1 MRRTPPADDVEFQQ
15 AEHVTQASLALP
27 SGRLLISM
35 QEFDD
40 ELPRIRLTPGT
51 YAVRVYSN
59 GLHTISEDGLD
70 GEDRYHVVLWP
81 MDEDHPAQVLKRYP
95 EPLPGG

>member
-1 MRRTPPADDVEFQQ
+1 MGTKGATPRGSGVAGVQVE
-15 AEHVTQASLALP
+15 AEGLRDPQ
-27 SGRLLISM
+27 G
-35 QEFDD
+35 
-40 ELPRIRLTPGT
+40 PRIPLTPGA
-51 YAVRVYSN
+51 YAARVYSR

-81 MDEDHPAQVLKRYP
+81 TDEDHPAQVLKRYP